1 MNKRTDNAFAAILVV
16 LSVVC
21 VKVAFIHNAVFLT
34 LLVVTI
40 PAIVSIMINQN
51 IDDGIKK

>member
-51 IDDGIKK
+51 IDDGIKE